1 MFQKILVAIDDSES
15 ASAIFDQ
22 ALALAVQSQS
32 ALVLLHVLTPFDGYY
47 PMDSYIGMNP
57 TNLQLYMKEWETA
70 EAAGVDR
77 LRLLEDK
84 AIAAGVPTEVTQR
97 VGDPGKLICA
107 LAKNWD
113 ADLIVVGRRGLG
125 GLSELLM
132 GSVSSYVLHHAS
144 CNVLALQGA
153 MPLAK

>member
-1 MFQKILVAIDDSES
+1 MFDKILVAIDDSDMGLT
-15 ASAIFDQ
+15 IFEQ
-22 ALALAVQSQS
+22 ALALATLSQS

-47 PMDSYIGMNP
+47 PTDSYIGMNP
-57 TNLQLYMKEWETA
+57 STLQLYMKEWENV
-70 EAAGVDR
+70 EKSGVDR
-77 LRLLEDK
+77 LRLLEEK
-84 AIAAGVPTEVTQR
+84 ATAAGIPTEFTQR

-113 ADLIVVGRRGLG
+113 ADLIVVGRRGLS

-132 GSVSSYVLHHAS
+132 GSVSSYVLHHAH

-153 MPLAK
+153 VLQRG